1 MLGIDIKRGVAST
14 LERVFASSGNE
25 FDKLE
30 ILWGGKTAGISF
42 KRDGNKLD
50 AKVIFP
56 NIDETKHVSH
66 DVFNNLIGYALHELG
81 HAWYTENA
89 PWDNARRVWGDYIGK
104 LINGLEDPRIEQRVI
119 DSGNAPNARV
129 LFETLT
135 ASILER
141 DGYVEPDDK
150 RNIPFLLAIEGRRL
164 NGYDIPVAS
173 VVDASPWAKHIR
185 VALRKAHTACST
197 EQIAKIAIEL
207 YKRIREDEKAEP
219 NQPPTGD
226 GDSPPTGDG
235 DSPPTEPPTEGD
247 GGNGDENGE
256 PPDGDETEPPTDGD
270 KGDGDKGDKDKG
282 DDPVKK
288 GHKKSDPTFDGGRDP
303 EPSKFIE
310 DALSD
315 VTALADKR
323 IERPTYGKPKIAT
336 FTWE

>member
-14 LERVFASSGNE
+14 LERVFASSGNQ

-30 ILWGGKTAGISF
+30 ILWGGTTAGISF
-42 KRDGNKLD
+42 KREDGKLD

-89 PWDNARRVWGDYIGK
+89 PWDRARRIYGDYIGK
-104 LINGLEDPRIEQRVI
+104 LINGLEDPRIEQCVI
-119 DSGNAPNARV
+119 NSGHAPNARV

-141 DGYVEPDDK
+141 DGYVEADDK
-150 RNIPFLLAIEGRRL
+150 RNIPFLLAVEGRRL

-197 EQIAKIAIEL
+197 EQVAKIAIEL
-207 YKRIREDEKAEP
+207 YKKIREEEQKKKK
-219 NQPPTGD
+219 PPTGGGGDVPPTDEDGEPPTDEQPPDDVGD
-226 GDSPPTGDG
+226 GDEPPTDEDGEPPTGG
-235 DSPPTEPPTEGD
+235 EPPTEPPTGEKEPSEEEG
-247 GGNGDENGE
+247 NAH
-256 PPDGDETEPPTDGD
+256 
-270 KGDGDKGDKDKG
+270 
-282 DDPVKK
+282 DD
-288 GHKKSDPTFDGGRDP
+288 SFDNARDP

-315 VTALADKR
+315 VTALADKHLA
-323 IERPTYGKPKIAT
+323 RPTYSKPKIAV
-336 FTWE
+336 FKWE

>member
-14 LERVFASSGNE
+14 LERVFASSGNQ

-30 ILWGGKTAGISF
+30 ILWGGTTAGISF
-42 KRDGNKLD
+42 KREDGKLD

-89 PWDNARRVWGDYIGK
+89 PWDRARRRIYGDYIGK
-104 LINGLEDPRIEQRVI
+104 LINGLEDPRIEQCVI
-119 DSGNAPNARV
+119 ASGHAPNARV

-141 DGYVEPDDK
+141 DGYVQPDDK

-207 YKRIREDEKAEP
+207 YKKIREQEKNQPTEDE
-219 NQPPTGD
+219 PPTGD
-226 GDSPPTGDG
+226 G
-235 DSPPTEPPTEGD
+235 
-247 GGNGDENGE
+247 
-256 PPDGDETEPPTDGD
+256 EPPTDEQPPD
-270 KGDGDKGDKDKG
+270 DVGDGGDAPPTDEDGEPPTGGEPPTVEKEPSEEEG
-282 DDPVKK
+282 NAHDD
-288 GHKKSDPTFDGGRDP
+288 SFDNARDP

-315 VTALADKR
+315 VTALADKHLA
-323 IERPTYGKPKIAT
+323 RPTYSKPKIEV
-336 FTWE
+336 FKWE

>member
-14 LERVFASSGNE
+14 LERVFANSGNE

-42 KRDGNKLD
+42 KRIDNKLD

-81 HAWYTENA
+81 HAWYTENL

-104 LINGLEDPRIEQRVI
+104 LINGLEDPRIEQCVI
-119 DSGNAPNARV
+119 DSGNAPNARI

-164 NGYDIPVAS
+164 NGYAIPVAS

-219 NQPPTGD
+219 NQPPDEPPNQPTDEQPPDDVGD
-226 GDSPPTGDG
+226 GDKG
-235 DSPPTEPPTEGD
+235 
-247 GGNGDENGE
+247 
-256 PPDGDETEPPTDGD
+256 DGDETEPPTD

-288 GHKKSDPTFDGGRDP
+288 GHQKSDPTFDGGRDP

>member
-1 MLGIDIKRGVAST
+1 MLGIDIKRVVAST

-66 DVFNNLIGYALHELG
+66 DTFNNLIGYALHELG

-119 DSGNAPNARV
+119 DSGHAPNARV

-164 NGYDIPVAS
+164 HGYDIPVAS

-207 YKRIREDEKAEP
+207 YKRIREDEKSEP
-219 NQPPTGD
+219 TE
-226 GDSPPTGDG
+226 PPTGDG
-235 DSPPTEPPTEGD
+235 DSPPTEPPTEPPDDVGD
-247 GGNGDENGE
+247 G
-256 PPDGDETEPPTDGD
+256 DGDETEPPTDGD
-270 KGDGDKGDKDKG
+270 KGDGDKPVEDG

-315 VTALADKR
+315 VTALADNR

>member
-14 LERVFASSGNE
+14 LERVFASSGNQ

-30 ILWGGKTAGISF
+30 ILWGGTTAGISF
-42 KRDGNKLD
+42 KREDGKLD

-89 PWDNARRVWGDYIGK
+89 PWDRARRIYGDYIGK
-104 LINGLEDPRIEQRVI
+104 LINGLEDPRIEQCVI
-119 DSGNAPNARV
+119 NSGHAPNARV

-141 DGYVEPDDK
+141 DGYVEADDK

-164 NGYDIPVAS
+164 NGYDIPVSS

-197 EQIAKIAIEL
+197 EQVAKIAIEL
-207 YKRIREDEKAEP
+207 YKKIREQEKNQPTEDE
-219 NQPPTGD
+219 PPTGGG
-226 GDSPPTGDG
+226 GDVPPTDEDG
-235 DSPPTEPPTEGD
+235 
-247 GGNGDENGE
+247 
-256 PPDGDETEPPTDGD
+256 EPPTDEQPPD
-270 KGDGDKGDKDKG
+270 DRGDGDEQPPD
-282 DDPVKK
+282 
-288 GHKKSDPTFDGGRDP
+288 DGGDEPPTDEPPTGGEPPTGEKEPSEEEGNAHDDSFDNARDP

-315 VTALADKR
+315 VTALADKHLA
-323 IERPTYGKPKIAT
+323 RPTYSKPKIAV
-336 FTWE
+336 FKWE

>member
-14 LERVFASSGNE
+14 LERVFTSSGNQ

-30 ILWGGKTAGISF
+30 VLWGGTTAGISF
-42 KRDGNKLD
+42 KREDGKLD

-66 DVFNNLIGYALHELG
+66 DTFNNLIGYALHELG

-89 PWDNARRVWGDYIGK
+89 PWDRSRSIYGDYIGK
-104 LINGLEDPRIEQRVI
+104 LINGLEDPRIEQCVI
-119 DSGNAPNARV
+119 DSGHAPNARV

-141 DGYVEPDDK
+141 DGYVEADDK

-207 YKRIREDEKAEP
+207 YKKIREQERNQPTEDEPPTGGEP
-219 NQPPTGD
+219 PTEPTDEQPPDDGGDGDEPPTDEDGEPPTGD
-226 GDSPPTGDG
+226 APPTGEKEPSEEEGNAHD
-235 DSPPTEPPTEGD
+235 DS
-247 GGNGDENGE
+247 
-256 PPDGDETEPPTDGD
+256 
-270 KGDGDKGDKDKG
+270 
-282 DDPVKK
+282 
-288 GHKKSDPTFDGGRDP
+288 FDNARDP

-315 VTALADKR
+315 VTALADKHLA
-323 IERPTYGKPKIAT
+323 RPTYSKPKIAV
-336 FTWE
+336 FKWE

>member
-14 LERVFASSGNE
+14 LERVFASSGNQ

-30 ILWGGKTAGISF
+30 ILWGGTTAGISF
-42 KRDGNKLD
+42 KREDGKLD

-66 DVFNNLIGYALHELG
+66 DTFNNLIGYALHELG

-89 PWDNARRVWGDYIGK
+89 PWDRSRRIYGDYIGK
-104 LINGLEDPRIEQRVI
+104 LINGLEDPRIEQCVI
-119 DSGNAPNARV
+119 DSGHAPNARV

-141 DGYVEPDDK
+141 DGYVQPDDK

-207 YKRIREDEKAEP
+207 YKKIREQERNQPTEDEPPTGGEP
-219 NQPPTGD
+219 PTEPTDEQPPDDGGDGDEPPTDEDGEPPTGD
-226 GDSPPTGDG
+226 APPTGEKEPSEEEGNAHD
-235 DSPPTEPPTEGD
+235 DS
-247 GGNGDENGE
+247 
-256 PPDGDETEPPTDGD
+256 
-270 KGDGDKGDKDKG
+270 
-282 DDPVKK
+282 
-288 GHKKSDPTFDGGRDP
+288 FDNARDP

-315 VTALADKR
+315 VTALADKHLV
-323 IERPTYGKPKIAT
+323 RPTYSKPKIAV
-336 FTWE
+336 FKWE

>member
-14 LERVFASSGNE
+14 LERVFASSGNQ

-30 ILWGGKTAGISF
+30 ILWGGTTAGISF
-42 KRDGNKLD
+42 KREDGKLD

-89 PWDNARRVWGDYIGK
+89 PWDRSRRIYGDYIGK
-104 LINGLEDPRIEQRVI
+104 LINGLEDPRIEQCVI
-119 DSGNAPNARV
+119 NSGHAPNARV

-141 DGYVEPDDK
+141 DGYVEADDK

-197 EQIAKIAIEL
+197 EQVAKIAIEL
-207 YKRIREDEKAEP
+207 YKKIREQEKNQPTEDE
-219 NQPPTGD
+219 PPTGGG
-226 GDSPPTGDG
+226 GDVPPTDEDG
-235 DSPPTEPPTEGD
+235 
-247 GGNGDENGE
+247 
-256 PPDGDETEPPTDGD
+256 EPPTDEQPPD
-270 KGDGDKGDKDKG
+270 DRGDGDEQPPD
-282 DDPVKK
+282 
-288 GHKKSDPTFDGGRDP
+288 DGGDEPPTDEPPTGGEPPTGEKEPSEEEGNAHDDSFDNARDP

-315 VTALADKR
+315 VTALADKHLA
-323 IERPTYGKPKIAT
+323 RPTYSKPKIAV
-336 FTWE
+336 FKWE

>member
-14 LERVFASSGNE
+14 LERVFTSSGNQ

-30 ILWGGKTAGISF
+30 VLWGGKTAGISF
-42 KRDGNKLD
+42 EREDGKLN

-66 DVFNNLIGYALHELG
+66 DTFNNLIGYALHELG

-89 PWDNARRVWGDYIGK
+89 PWDGSRRIYGDYIGK
-104 LINGLEDPRIEQRVI
+104 LINGLEDPRIEQCVI
-119 DSGNAPNARV
+119 DSGHAPNARV

-141 DGYVEPDDK
+141 DGYVQPDDK

-207 YKRIREDEKAEP
+207 YKNIREQEKKKPPIGGGGDEPPPEP
-219 NQPPTGD
+219 PTEPTDEQPPDDVGEPPTGD
-226 GDSPPTGDG
+226 APPTGEDGEPPTGDA
-235 DSPPTEPPTEGD
+235 PPTGEKEPSEEEG
-247 GGNGDENGE
+247 NAH
-256 PPDGDETEPPTDGD
+256 
-270 KGDGDKGDKDKG
+270 
-282 DDPVKK
+282 DD
-288 GHKKSDPTFDGGRDP
+288 SFDNARDP

-315 VTALADKR
+315 VTALADKHLA
-323 IERPTYGKPKIAT
+323 RPTYSKPKIAV
-336 FTWE
+336 FKWE

>member
-14 LERVFASSGNE
+14 LERVFASSGNQ

-30 ILWGGKTAGISF
+30 VLWGGTTAGISF
-42 KRDGNKLD
+42 KREDGKLD

-89 PWDNARRVWGDYIGK
+89 PWDRSRRVYGDYIGK
-104 LINGLEDPRIEQRVI
+104 LINGLEDPRIEQCVI
-119 DSGNAPNARV
+119 NSGHAPNAKV

-135 ASILER
+135 TSILER
-141 DGYVEPDDK
+141 DGYVEADDK

-164 NGYDIPVAS
+164 NGYNIPVES

-207 YKRIREDEKAEP
+207 YKKIREQEQPPDDGGDGDAPPTDE
-219 NQPPTGD
+219 PPTGA
-226 GDSPPTGDG
+226 GDVGD
-235 DSPPTEPPTEGD
+235 
-247 GGNGDENGE
+247 
-256 PPDGDETEPPTDGD
+256 EPPTDEPPTGGEPSTGEPPETGE
-270 KGDGDKGDKDKG
+270 KEPSEEEGNAH
-282 DDPVKK
+282 DD
-288 GHKKSDPTFDGGRDP
+288 SFDNARDP

-315 VTALADKR
+315 VTALADKHLA
-323 IERPTYGKPKIAT
+323 RPTYSKPKIAV
-336 FTWE
+336 FIWE